1 MNWEASIST
10 TVVNDKGND
19 KVLKRSFILEN
30 YESFLDVEKKL
41 YEEFGAETGFEVL
54 AIKKSKLREIVN
66 ERPAGD
72 EDCKVFFA
80 TICDFFTDDNDVT
93 KEIKYTVALF
103 AHDINEAHQ
112 AVKQY
117 MSQGL
122 EDMEL
127 KQLKETKIND
137 VIR

>member
-1 MNWEASIST
+1 MYEGTISYVTVNNKGDDCTVKEQYILEHAESFTDAETILYEAFSGYTALDVIA
-10 TVVNDKGND
+10 
-19 KVLKRSFILEN
+19 LKRS
-30 YESFLDVEKKL
+30 KL
-41 YEEFGAETGFEVL
+41 
-54 AIKKSKLREIVN
+54 KEIVN
-66 ERPAGD
+66 ERPFND
-72 EDCKVFFA
+72 DTCKVYFA
-80 TICDFFTDDNDVT
+80 TICDFFHDDNDVV

-127 KQLKETKIND
+127 KQLKETKIMD
-137 VIR
+137 VLK

>member
-1 MNWEASIST
+1 MYEICISYV
-10 TVVNDKGND
+10 TVNPKNGSDVRK
-19 KVLKRSFILEN
+19 KEYFILEHA
-30 YESFLDVEKKL
+30 ESFANAEEIGYDYGSGLTDIDV
-41 YEEFGAETGFEVL
+41 V
-54 AIKKSKLREIVN
+54 AIKRSKLREIVN
-66 ERPAGD
+66 ERPIGD
-72 EDCKVFFA
+72 EECKVFFA

-117 MSQGL
+117 MLQGL

-127 KQLKETKIND
+127 KQLKETKISD

>member
-1 MNWEASIST
+1 MLFESKIST
-10 TVVNDKGND
+10 TVVDSKGND
-19 KVLKRSFILEN
+19 KTLKRLFIIEN
-30 YESFLDVEKKL
+30 CELFLDVEKKL
-41 YEEFGAETGFEVL
+41 YEKFGTETGFEVL
-54 AIKKSKLREIVN
+54 TIKKSKLKEIVN
-66 ERPAGD
+66 ERPVGD

-93 KEIKYTVALF
+93 KEIKYAVALF

-117 MSQGL
+117 MAQGL

-127 KQLKETKIND
+127 KQLKETKVLD